1 MNDAPEHRPGKQRP
15 DLRPTPEARALA
27 VAPVLLAEAAA
38 IEAARQLTPTALDA
52 LHAQRLF
59 RCLLPASVG
68 GDEAHPADYIRMLV
82 AVAAADASTAWCIG
96 QGSGCSMAAAYLPL
110 ATAQAVWGEDPRA
123 VLAWGQN
130 QGARARVVDGGYRVT
145 GRWTFVSGGHHAT
158 WIGGHSHV
166 VERDG
171 TLRAGPDGRPIERT
185 MLIPARAMT
194 VNDNWHVVGLR
205 GTGSDS
211 FAVDDYFV
219 PDANSTCR
227 DTDDERRETGTLYQ
241 FSTTNMY
248 AAGFAGVALGVA
260 RGMLDQFLALA
271 RDKTPSLTSRGL
283 RDSPAIQRDLA
294 IAEARWRAARAGLLT
309 TLSETCDA
317 ISATG
322 RITLDQRMAIRL
334 ASTFAIHQAK
344 EVADLCWREAGAT
357 AIFQSNGFERRFR
370 DMNTVT
376 QQVQGRTTHFE
387 AVGQHLLGVAPP
399 TLRHI

>member
-1 MNDAPEHRPGKQRP
+1 MNDAPDPRPG
-15 DLRPTPEARALA
+15 LRPTPEERARAA
-27 VAPVLLAEAAA
+27 APVLLAEADG
-38 IEAARQLTPTALDA
+38 IETGRRLTPAALDA
-52 LHAQRLF
+52 LHVQRLF
-59 RCLLPASVG
+59 RVLLPRSVG
-68 GDEAHPADYIRMLV
+68 GDEAHPVDYIRMLIE
-82 AVAAADASTAWCIG
+82 VAAADASTAWCIG

-110 ATAQAVWGEDPRA
+110 ATAQAVWGDDPRA

-158 WIGGHSHV
+158 WIGGHCHV

-171 TLRAGPDGRPIERT
+171 SLRAGADGRPIERT
-185 MLIPARAMT
+185 MLIPAAAMT
-194 VNDNWHVVGLR
+194 VTDDWNVMGLR
-205 GTGSDS
+205 GTGSDT

-219 PDANSTCR
+219 ADAYSTCR
-227 DTDDERRETGTLYQ
+227 DTDGERREGGTLYQ

-260 RGMLDQFLALA
+260 RGMLDQFMALA

-283 RDSPAIQRDLA
+283 RDSPAIQRDVA
-294 IAEARWRAARAGLLT
+294 IGEARWRAARAGLLT
-309 TLSETCDA
+309 TLSETWDA

-322 RITLDQRMAIRL
+322 RITLGQRMAIRL
-334 ASTFAIHQAK
+334 AATFAIHQAK
-344 EVADLCWREAGAT
+344 EVADLCWREAGTT
-357 AIFQSNGFERRFR
+357 AIFPANGFERRFR

-376 QQVQGRTTHFE
+376 QQVQGRMTHFE